1 MGELKQHQQQKVVW
15 WRARN
20 LIQKIILINGQL
32 PLSLWWRL
40 MDSLIVVI
48 KRLLSPYNPQCLSND
63 QPASQSALKGSLRLN
78 INPKRPQTRFID
90 CCFNINLFSGSFAG
104 SPKRT
109 HYTPTTFAA
118 ALPSVINWIWH
129 INSHSGGANHWHWHW
144 KISRWIFYIINLCVH
159 NCTLHWATRGQITTL
174 PLHLKSG
181 GGTEE
186 NRRTL
191 ENHEVN

>member
-1 MGELKQHQQQKVVW
+1 MGELKQQQKVVW

-40 MDSLIVVI
+40 MDSLIVLI
-48 KRLLSPYNPQCLSND
+48 KRLLSPYNPQRLSND
-63 QPASQSALKGSLRLN
+63 QPASQPALKGSLGLN

-104 SPKRT
+104 SPNRT
-109 HYTPTTFAA
+109 HYTPTPFAA
-118 ALPSVINWIWH
+118 ALPSVTNWILH

-144 KISRWIFYIINLCVH
+144 RIINLCVH
-159 NCTLHWATRGQITTL
+159 NCTLHWARRGQITTL

-186 NRRTL
+186 NSRRL
-191 ENHEVN
+191 GNHEVN